1 VWLLRPNRTVVC
13 WTLGM
18 PTSLKM
24 EAHVVHVEI
33 PLLPLPRADGIHLS
47 INGVDEVDPD
57 LSLSRAAAAR
67 SSRSRWSSAGPGRWP
82 RGLAAQTTST
92 SALEETHPHKKNK
105 KKPSLIRVND
115 QPMLNESLLIEHNT
129 I

>member
-1 VWLLRPNRTVVC
+1 VWLLRPNHTVVC

-67 SSRSRWSSAGPGRWP
+67 SSRSRWSSAGPG
-82 RGLAAQTTST
+82 
-92 SALEETHPHKKNK
+92 
-105 KKPSLIRVND
+105 
-115 QPMLNESLLIEHNT
+115 
-129 I
+129 